1 MFLLSNML
9 EMAIELTEYLHLVTE
24 YILLQLRPYNTNYF
38 SFLIPMIVI
47 ILTYVKE
54 VSMFNVLVL
63 FQNGEFFIHL
73 DKLDEFGKFTH
84 A

>member
-1 MFLLSNML
+1 M
-9 EMAIELTEYLHLVTE
+9 
-24 YILLQLRPYNTNYF
+24 LQLRPYNTNYF
-38 SFLIPMIVI
+38 RFLITMVVI

-63 FQNGEFFIHL
+63 FQNGEFFIYL
-73 DKLDEFGKFTH
+73 DKLDEFGKITH